1 MKPKFYLSVALL
13 TSLALLSGCHDNNDS
28 GAPPPPAAVAPSIT
42 SQPSDQSITAGQ
54 PASFS
59 VTASGTAPLSYQ
71 WQRDGV
77 AISGATNSSYALSS
91 TAATDSGAKFIVVV
105 SNSAGSVTS
114 NAATLA
120 VIPAGQMVGAAGG
133 TVASSDKKI
142 SVNIASG
149 ALKGDTYFNIV
160 AKDTL
165 TGLPSAY
172 VLVSG
177 TAFEIDWSGAGFT
190 SEADATLSIAN
201 PTSGQ
206 VHVIRMSVRGVQ
218 PLDSS
223 SPTSAVVQC
232 GDTNNVYATSTDANA
247 SDYSDASVVLCSP
260 ADGSSGTSST
270 NVGLMQPGPGQFPA
284 ITSQPAD
291 VSDTIG
297 DTATFSVVA
306 APASNVTYQW
316 QRDGVDIAGAVT
328 SSYSL
333 VVAASDSGAKFSV
346 VVSNALGSVTSRE
359 ATLTVG
365 QPVKPAAPQWASPI
379 TQTNFA
385 PGIDLPQVGSIAG
398 VNILAWNNNGVLNS
412 DDATIK
418 GRALPIR
425 SRPKVLTGPNFSLG
439 YIVFVDDDGTS
450 SCQTGSGNRLSAI
463 AMGWTYDQGIFPPS
477 DRFTLYQSASDCIVS
492 FAAAM
497 AGDAV
502 NKLPAVAFALQLQSA
517 AGIQV
522 GVGGAYSPGT
532 TVGGVVQPGWTPSTP
547 IVGALAVSAD
557 CASGF
562 LTADGMMGILQ
573 APNPVTST
581 STAVVATLAFV
592 AFANSTPEVCAA
604 SFSGTAWSSASM
616 VFNNADQAEPVV
628 AIDGSGNSLVFG
640 SQTIDP
646 SVPSYAMTAGYRA
659 AGATSWQVQG
669 LDTRGGA
676 ALASAA
682 FDASGNAFVVWRPNL
697 SGGNSIVYGTRLS
710 AGAWETPAVLSAATA
725 VDTRFP
731 RVSVDPDG
739 RALLL
744 FEQKFSPGDPF
755 NVYSKLWKRGLWS
768 DISAVQND
776 ANEGRFADCPRNAN
790 LSENLEIAWLET
802 DPADATQFR
811 VMSSFVQLGP

>member
-1 MKPKFYLSVALL
+1 M
-13 TSLALLSGCHDNNDS
+13 
-28 GAPPPPAAVAPSIT
+28 
-42 SQPSDQSITAGQ
+42 
-54 PASFS
+54 
-59 VTASGTAPLSYQ
+59 
-71 WQRDGV
+71 
-77 AISGATNSSYALSS
+77 
-91 TAATDSGAKFIVVV
+91 TDSGAKFIVVV

-160 AKDTL
+160 AKDAL

-232 GDTNNVYATSTDANA
+232 GDTNNVYATSTDPNA
-247 SDYSDASVVLCSP
+247 SDYSDASVVLCTP
-260 ADGSSGTSST
+260 ADGSSGSSST

-297 DTATFSVVA
+297 DTATFSVLA
-306 APASNVTYQW
+306 AAASNVTYQW

-333 VVAASDSGAKFSV
+333 VVAASDSGARFSV
-346 VVSNALGSVTSRE
+346 VVSNALGSVSSRE

-365 QPVKPAAPQWASPI
+365 QPVKPAAPQWSSP
-379 TQTNFA
+379 TAQTNFA
-385 PGIDLPQVGSIAG
+385 PGIDLPQVGSMAG
-398 VNILAWNNNGVLNS
+398 VNILAWNSNGVLDS
-412 DDATIK
+412 DDATIH
-418 GRALPIR
+418 GRALAIR
-425 SRPKVLTGPNFSLG
+425 SRPKLLTGPNLTVG
-439 YIVFVDDDGTS
+439 YLVFVDDDGNS
-450 SCQTGSGNRLSAI
+450 SCGAGSGDRLSAI
-463 AMGWTYDQGIFPPS
+463 ALGWSFENGNYTPS
-477 DRFTLYQSASDCIVS
+477 DRFDLYPPSSDCIFS
-492 FAAAM
+492 FSAGLV
-497 AGDAV
+497 GDAV
-502 NKLPAVAFALQLQSA
+502 NKLAAVAFALQLQTT

-522 GVGGAYSPGT
+522 GVGGAYRPGT
-532 TVGGVVQPGWTPSTP
+532 TVGGVVQPGWTQTTP
-547 IVGALAVSAD
+547 VVGALAVSAD
-557 CASGF
+557 CASGS

-573 APNPVTST
+573 APSPVTST
-581 STAVVATLAFV
+581 STVVATLAFV
-592 AFANSTPEVCAA
+592 AYANSIPEVCAA

-640 SQTIDP
+640 SRTIDP
-646 SVPSYAMTAGYRA
+646 SAPSYAMTAGYRA
-659 AGATSWQVQG
+659 AGATAWQVQG
-669 LDTRGGA
+669 LDTSGGA

-682 FDASGNAFVVWRPNL
+682 FDENGNAFVVWRPNL
-697 SGGNSIVYGTRLS
+697 SGGNSVVYGTRRT
-710 AGAWETPAVLSAATA
+710 AGTWETPAPLSAATA

-744 FEQKFSPGDPF
+744 FEQKFSSGDPF
-755 NVYSKLWKRGLWS
+755 KVYSKLWKQGLWS
-768 DISAVQND
+768 DISAAQND
-776 ANEGRFADCPRNAN
+776 ANEGRFADCPRNAY

-811 VMSSFVQLGP
+811 IMSSFVQLGP